1 MKQELYNE
9 FLYEYYDAVHQ
20 IARDPE
26 LRERMQT
33 SPSGVLREQGV
44 DILPGMELQVVESSA
59 DVRYF
64 VLPPDPNAGLAE
76 ANLDAVAG
84 GTGTAQCAQSAGL
97 MSASSLW

>member
-1 MKQELYNE
+1 MKQELFDDY
-9 FLYEYYDAVHQ
+9 LHEYYDAIYQ
-20 IARDPE
+20 IACDPE
-26 LRERMQT
+26 LRGRMQT
-33 SPSGVLREQGV
+33 NPSGVLREQGV
-44 DILPGMELQVVESSA
+44 DILPGLDLQVVESSP

-76 ANLDAVAG
+76 DNLDAVAG